1 MLSLFADQERE
12 AKLDSLGDPLALL
25 DKHVDFTVLAA
36 EIDRW
41 APRPSRAKGGR
52 PHYPTE
58 LMTRL
63 LVLQQLFN
71 LSDEQMEFQLLD
83 CMSFQRFAGLKN
95 SGRVPDRNTIWVF
108 RERLVQ
114 ANVEHQIFAEVQRQL
129 QQHLSRVREGQI
141 IDASTVRV
149 PIQHNT
155 SDEQAVVKEQA
166 VPPGWPLAK
175 RRQKDVETRWAKEHG
190 KSYFGYKLS
199 VSVDRRHK
207 LIRCVKVSDASEA
220 DPRHLVDVLD
230 RGNSSRD
237 FWADRGCH
245 DKPREHWLRMIGW
258 RSHIQRKGWAG
269 KPIGEWGKA
278 RNKRASPRAR
288 VENVFASH
296 RADRR
301 QNNPEH
307 WPGTRRVWSD
317 GQIGCLQG
325 RWSHI
330 ATGHARSSSSA

>member
-25 DKHVDFTVLAA
+25 DKHVDFAALAA

-52 PHYPTE
+52 PPYPTE

-83 CMSFQRFAGLKN
+83 RMSFQRFAGLKH

-129 QQHLSRVREGQI
+129 QEYGFRAREGQI
-141 IDASTVRV
+141 IDASIVRA
-149 PIQHNT
+149 PTQHNT
-155 SDEQAVVKEQA
+155 ADEQAVVKEKA
-166 VPPGWPLAK
+166 VPIEWSPAK
-175 RRQKDVETRWAKEHG
+175 RRQKDADARWTKKHG

-199 VSVDRRHK
+199 VSVDRRYK
-207 LIRCVKVSDASEA
+207 LIRCVRVSDASEA
-220 DPRHLVDVLD
+220 DTRHLVDVLD
-230 RGNSSRD
+230 RNNSSRD
-237 FWADRGCH
+237 FWADRGYH
-245 DKPREHWLRMIGW
+245 DGPRERWLKMISW
-258 RSHIQRKGWAG
+258 RPHIQRKGQAG
-269 KPIGEWGKA
+269 KPISERGKA
-278 RNKRASPRAR
+278 RNKRIASPRAR
-288 VENVFASH
+288 VEHVFASLAQMGGKMIRSIGLA
-296 RADRR
+296 RAEFGLMVKSAVYNLKRM
-301 QNNPEH
+301 
-307 WPGTRRVWSD
+307 
-317 GQIGCLQG
+317 
-325 RWSHI
+325 
-330 ATGHARSSSSA
+330 SSLLELA